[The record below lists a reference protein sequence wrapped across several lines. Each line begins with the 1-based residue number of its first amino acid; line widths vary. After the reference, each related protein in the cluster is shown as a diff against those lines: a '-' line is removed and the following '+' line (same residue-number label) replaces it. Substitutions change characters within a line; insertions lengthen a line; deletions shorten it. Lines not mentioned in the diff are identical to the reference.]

1 MTTLTDYLDGKD
13 IEYEVLMHER
23 AFTGID
29 EAHALGIKA
38 DEVLKTVVLDSKDGH
53 VAAVLPSGERLDMS
67 LVREVLEDPDAHLA
81 SENEITHD
89 FGGFELG
96 ALPPIAPLLGI
107 ATIVDPT
114 VRDHGPV
121 IFAAG
126 TQTESVKVDAEALFA
141 FQPVRFAQI
150 AEVWNE
156 GRA

>member
-1 MTTLTDYLDGKD
+1 MTLLTDYLDGKE
-13 IEYEVLMHER
+13 IEHEVLMHER
-23 AFTGID
+23 AFTGIQ

-38 DEVLKTVVLDSKDGH
+38 DEVLKTVIADTRDGH
-53 VAAVLPSGERLDMS
+53 VALVLPSGERLDMS
-67 LVREVLEDPDAHLA
+67 LVREVLDDPGATLANED
-81 SENEITHD
+81 EITHD

-96 ALPPIAPLLGI
+96 ALPPIAPLLGVD
-107 ATIVDPT
+107 TIVDPT

-121 IFAAG
+121 IFPAG
-126 TQTESVKVDAEALFA
+126 TQTESVKVEAEALFA

>member
-1 MTTLTDYLDGKD
+1 MTILTDYLDGKN

-38 DEVLKTVVLDSKDGH
+38 DEVLKTVILDTKDGH
-53 VAAVLPSGERLDMS
+53 VAVVLPSGERLDMS
-67 LVREVLEDPDAHLA
+67 LVRDAVDDPDATLA
-81 SENEITHD
+81 TEGEITHD

-107 ATIVDPT
+107 DTIVDPT

-126 TQTESVKVDAEALFA
+126 TQTESVKVDAGALFA
-141 FQPVRFAQI
+141 FQPARFAQI